1 MTPHKS
7 NCFFQQFQITVIF
20 SQFYHALVSW
30 GPNGHSQ
37 CLKSRLLLYQ
47 KITLKQFYFI
57 FKIRILLP
65 FINCQWNTNGIKQN
79 ELSKLFIIG
88 LLIFPNILKLK
99 NSKCLKKICFMIAW
113 ACSILLMFK
122 GDLTKKSD
130 IIVKLIFWVE
140 DYYLLNISAT
150 IDYCF
155 MQWSI
160 HFCRLL
166 NLNLKS
172 IWLFFIVSSPKLIVN
187 VVIIQ

>member
-99 NSKCLKKICFMIAW
+99 KLKMSEKNLLYDSLGMYVQSFWCSKETW
-113 ACSILLMFK
+113 
-122 GDLTKKSD
+122 
-130 IIVKLIFWVE
+130 
-140 DYYLLNISAT
+140 
-150 IDYCF
+150 
-155 MQWSI
+155 
-160 HFCRLL
+160 
-166 NLNLKS
+166 
-172 IWLFFIVSSPKLIVN
+172 PKNQTL
-187 VVIIQ
+187 